1 VAYASEIDKLE
12 ARFNENRKGRTFA
25 PLADAYRKAGLIDNA
40 IGLCEEGLKLHP
52 DYVSAWIVYGRCLV
66 DKKEDAQ
73 AQEIFGKV
81 LSLDPENVLALR
93 TMAAIAERGKRLDA
107 ASEWLTRLL
116 SVDPMNG
123 DAAEALARVKG
134 KASLGV
140 KPEGVAEKLPPPGPP
155 RAAPSPKGTTPPPRA
170 PTPPP
175 KATTPPPKATTPPL
189 KAAIPPPKGTTPPP
203 KAAPPPPPKLE
214 IERASA
220 EAPGAVPESVRPSAD
235 VETFDTALD
244 FDPVGHEAIKADG
257 LQVEEVI
264 DLEPDHAE
272 VEGLAHT
279 QYEAAS
285 MFPADSLPATPAE
298 VPVSDLPGE
307 DESPAIDLPLI
318 MPEDLE
324 PSHSGTSAPL
334 AGPTTPP
341 QPLSASRL
349 APPPT
354 PAPPPPREMPVAT
367 PSRAPV
373 TTRLADDDG
382 AADRAALSQ
391 AEHVVTETM
400 AELYLKQGHNEDA
413 LRVYRALLVQRPG
426 DVGLKN
432 RIAALE
438 GRQRVSG
445 QSVGAFLRRALR
457 PSDLAAVAPPT
468 NAQISTLVGAFG
480 PVADEAIPGEPT
492 KPAADTI
499 SLDSIFGETDSG
511 AEAAGGVSEPD
522 QEAAERSGG
531 DAQGAGFSFDEFFR
545 SSTTGG
551 AAGGRGGGRAGGG
564 AGGPAARGSGRESR
578 APSDDE
584 ADIDQFQ
591 AWLKKLKS

>member
-123 DAAEALARVKG
+123 DAAEALARIKG
-134 KASLGV
+134 KASLGA
-140 KPEGVAEKLPPPGPP
+140 KPEGVAEKMPPPAP
-155 RAAPSPKGTTPPPRA
+155 RRAVPSAKGTTPPL
-170 PTPPP
+170 
-175 KATTPPPKATTPPL
+175 KATTPPPKA
-189 KAAIPPPKGTTPPP
+189 AAPPPKGTTPPP
-203 KAAPPPPPKLE
+203 KAPPPPPPKLE

-220 EAPGAVPESVRPSAD
+220 QAPEAVPESVRPSAD

-264 DLEPDHAE
+264 DLEPDHAK

-279 QYEAAS
+279 QYEVAS
-285 MFPADSLPATPAE
+285 MFQAHSLPATPPE
-298 VPVSDLPGE
+298 VSALDLPAE
-307 DESPAIDLPLI
+307 DESPPIDLPLI

-324 PSHSGTSAPL
+324 PSHSGASAPL
-334 AGPTTPP
+334 AGPPP
-341 QPLSASRL
+341 PPPRLSASRL

-354 PAPPPPREMPVAT
+354 PVPPPPREMPVAT

-391 AEHVVTETM
+391 AEPVVTETM

-432 RIAALE
+432 RISAIE

-457 PSDLAAVAPPT
+457 PSDLAAAAPPS
-468 NAQISTLVGAFG
+468 NAQISTLVAGAFG

-492 KPAADTI
+492 RPAADTI
-499 SLDSIFGETDSG
+499 SLDSIFGETEPG
-511 AEAAGGVSEPD
+511 AGATGGAPELD
-522 QEAAERSGG
+522 QEAAGRSGD

-545 SSTTGG
+545 SS
-551 AAGGRGGGRAGGG
+551 AAGGTAGGGGGAGGG
-564 AGGPAARGSGRESR
+564 AGGPAPRGSGRETR
-578 APSDDE
+578 ASSDDE